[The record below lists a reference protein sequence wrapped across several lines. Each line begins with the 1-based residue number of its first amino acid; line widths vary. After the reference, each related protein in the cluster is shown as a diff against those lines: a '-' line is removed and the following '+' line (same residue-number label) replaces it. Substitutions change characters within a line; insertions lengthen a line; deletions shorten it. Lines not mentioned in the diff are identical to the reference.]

1 MVVYLNNLKYSK
13 LGKDFYL
20 EPEFPD
26 MLNEYMSSIL
36 FFDEEA
42 STYTNKRNFFIIKPL
57 KSKYDETEY
66 FISVDK
72 ETFLV
77 Q

>member
-1 MVVYLNNLKYSK
+1 M
-13 LGKDFYL
+13 GKDFYL

-42 STYTNKRNFFIIKPL
+42 SSYSNKGSYFTIKPL
-57 KSKYDETEY
+57 KSKYDENDY
-66 FISVDK
+66 WVAADK
-72 ETFLV
+72 ESLV
-77 Q
+77 IQ